1 MDAVLRRR
9 VLAYG
14 FPALT
19 AKKVS
24 EQLIIDAAKYRQ
36 HSECKTLIC
45 LVYDPAALVKNP
57 RGVER
62 DMAKLSGNGLE
73 MICVITP

>member
-1 MDAVLRRR
+1 
-9 VLAYG
+9 
-14 FPALT
+14 
-19 AKKVS
+19 VS